1 MFVGPFLDGLCESIA
16 ASDMQIVHLKLMDK
30 CSAGYIKASV
40 CGNDEEPSV
49 EGSLDASPD
58 FRHELLLNVR
68 AGGDPERLRSCIE
81 KELAGLPGRIDI
93 RLLQCF
99 QPSAPKPEH
108 RIASL

>member
-1 MFVGPFLDGLCESIA
+1 MG
-16 ASDMQIVHLKLMDK
+16 
-30 CSAGYIKASV
+30 V
-40 CGNDEEPSV
+40 CGNHEQPSV

-68 AGGDPERLRSCIE
+68 AGGDPERLRNSIE
-81 KELAGLPGRIDI
+81 KILADLPGRIEI

-99 QPSAPKPEH
+99 QPSPPQPER